1 MCVKVHGLDL
11 GLLIDVSLVCI
22 GFGLGGAWSFFSIA
36 PLGPEVGVRAN
47 VPPRTGLSPTQRGLG
62 AAGSGLGGE
71 DSGNRALG
79 PLLGPLI
86 LQASQM
92 LKDDGVS
99 LGF

>member
-22 GFGLGGAWSFFSIA
+22 GFGLGGAWSFSSVA
-36 PLGPEVGVRAN
+36 RLGPGVGVRTDI
-47 VPPRTGLSPTQRGLG
+47 PYRMGLSSAQRGLG
-62 AAGSGLGGE
+62 ATGTGLGGE
-71 DSGNRALG
+71 NGGNRALG

>member
-47 VPPRTGLSPTQRGLG
+47 VPPRTGLSPPNG
-62 AAGSGLGGE
+62 ALEPVG
-71 DSGNRALG
+71 
-79 PLLGPLI
+79 
-86 LQASQM
+86 
-92 LKDDGVS
+92 
-99 LGF
+99 